1 MHYIYIYTYID
12 IDDIGME
19 LWIKID
25 DVPYNFGGERSYEAI
40 LRWTEGY

>member
-1 MHYIYIYTYID
+1 MHYIYID

-40 LRWTEGY
+40 LR